1 MNGPMESHEPTEEFR
16 AHLQWQVESA
26 LRREARFAAPA
37 AAGMPWLRAT
47 LMVLVGVAAGGIA
60 VIASEQV
67 QDARQRDVLIEAI
80 RSEESL
86 VRVRLDLAR
95 ADYQEA
101 RRRFEVGTAG
111 RETLQAAERQ
121 MRAMEAALRRL
132 QLDIEEIRTTS
143 AAPRNELNA
152 PLVGQRDFV
161 RDRLALELETAQH
174 ALVAAEQAVTQAQ
187 QRVEVG
193 TGPRAALLQAEA
205 ELAQAR
211 ASMQRVHATLDLR
224 QRSVRGEISTD
235 DLAPTLRR
243 MELTFQRDRVQRER
257 EIARALIEEV
267 RRRVEVGMAS
277 QLELKRAE
285 VELLERDVELQR
297 IRRELESLPAV
308 KR

>member
-1 MNGPMESHEPTEEFR
+1 MNGLLESHEPTEQFR

-26 LRREARFAAPA
+26 LRRETRFAAPA
-37 AAGMPWLRAT
+37 AAGMPWLRAA
-47 LMVLVGVAAGGIA
+47 LMVLVGLAAGGIA

-101 RRRFEVGTAG
+101 RRRVEVGTAG
-111 RETLQAAERQ
+111 RETLQDTERQ
-121 MRAMEAALRRL
+121 VRAMEAALKRL
-132 QLDIEEIRTTS
+132 QLDIEEIQITS

-205 ELAQAR
+205 QLAQAR
-211 ASMQRVHATLDLR
+211 AGMQRVHAALDLR
-224 QRSVRGEISTD
+224 QRSVRGEIGTD

-257 EIARALIEEV
+257 EIARVLIEEV
-267 RRRVEVGMAS
+267 RRRVEVGLAS

-297 IRRELESLPAV
+297 IRRELEALPAV
-308 KR
+308 RR